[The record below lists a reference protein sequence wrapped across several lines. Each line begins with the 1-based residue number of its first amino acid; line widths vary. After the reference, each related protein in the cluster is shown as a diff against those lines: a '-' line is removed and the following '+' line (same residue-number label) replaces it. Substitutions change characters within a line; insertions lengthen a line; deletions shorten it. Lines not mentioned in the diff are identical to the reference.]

1 MKIAIDAGHG
11 SNTAGKRTPS
21 GYREHYANV
30 VVANYLYDI
39 LKANPSHFDV
49 IRTGWD
55 EENYMD
61 DEDTSLGNR
70 QRTIKN
76 NGCSI
81 SISIHFNASGNGKTY
96 NNASGIETYYHKT
109 KYADSKKLAT
119 CVQSELIKGT
129 PQKNRGV
136 KQGAL
141 AMCNCSAMGT
151 KASILCELAFMTNL
165 TEATLMQDKDF
176 CKECA
181 REIAQGLANYL
192 NINIILDTDK
202 KEDIAPIVTPIIP
215 TIDTNI
221 KEVHP
226 MELEQFIEYVGSIA
240 VADYPNHKI
249 LPSITIAQAIKES
262 ARGTS
267 ELAVGKYPDIN
278 GYWSGAN
285 ALFGIKKNGWTGKT
299 YIKVATEQNADG
311 SYRQEDAEWRAY
323 DSWKDSIIDHGEY
336 ICTRKVG
343 NQSQCNFINIIGETD
358 LNKAIAALIG
368 NSDKALKEK
377 VLEACKTDTELYN
390 AVKASTTTYSYATSI
405 AYAYSLKYDYIE
417 KYDLTRFDKM
427 VLGQEV
433 ENKDDNSNNIDTNTD
448 SEQFYYVTVGYYRNL
463 SNAKNFANQLK
474 SKGIVTTI
482 QKGRLEKQN
491 Y

>member
-55 EENYMD
+55 DENYMD

-136 KQGAL
+136 KQGEL
-141 AMCNCSAMGT
+141 AMCNCSTMGT
-151 KASILCELAFMTNL
+151 RASILCELGFMTNS

-192 NINIILDTDK
+192 NINIVLDTDK
-202 KEDIAPIVTPIIP
+202 KEDIAPIIP
-215 TIDTNI
+215 SKEINVDI

-285 ALFGIKKNGWTGKT
+285 ALFGIKKNGWLGKT
-299 YIKVATEQNADG
+299 YVKVATEQNADG
-311 SYRQEDAEWRAY
+311 TYRQEDAEWRAY
-323 DSWKDSIIDHGEY
+323 DSWKDSIIDHNEY
-336 ICTRKVG
+336 LAKRRVG
-343 NQSQCNFINIIGETD
+343 NQSKNNFQNLIGETNLD
-358 LNKAIAALIG
+358 KAIGALVG

-377 VLEACKTDTELYN
+377 VLVACQNDIGLYN
-390 AVKASTTTYSYATSI
+390 AVKGSTTTYSYATSI
-405 AYAYSLKYDYIE
+405 TYAWSLKHDYIE
-417 KYDLTRFDKM
+417 KYDLTRFDKIALEGGKIEPN
-427 VLGQEV
+427 VQPQ
-433 ENKDDNSNNIDTNTD
+433 IPTD
-448 SEQFYYVTVGYYRNL
+448 VDQNEQFYYVTVGYHRSL
-463 SNAKNFANQLK
+463 SNAQKFANQLR
-474 SKGIVTTI
+474 SRGIKTTI
-482 QKGRLEKQN
+482 QKGRLEQQ
-491 Y
+491 

>member
-55 EENYMD
+55 DENYMD

-136 KQGAL
+136 KQGTL

-151 KASILCELAFMTNL
+151 KASILCELGFMTNL

-181 REIAQGLANYL
+181 REIAKGLANYL
-192 NINIILDTDK
+192 NINIVLDTDK
-202 KEDIAPIVTPIIP
+202 KEDIAPIVPSKEINV
-215 TIDTNI
+215 DI

-262 ARGTS
+262 GCGTS
-267 ELAVGKYPDIN
+267 ELAVGKYPKTN

-285 ALFGIKKNGWTGKT
+285 ALFGIKKNGWVGKT

-311 SYRQEDAEWRAY
+311 SYRQDTAEWRAY
-323 DSWKDSIIDHGEY
+323 DSWKDSIIDHGAY
-336 ICTRKVG
+336 LCDRKLSG
-343 NQSQCNFINIIGETD
+343 QTHPNFVNIIGETD
-358 LNKAIAALIG
+358 LNKAIAALVG

-377 VLEACKTDTELYN
+377 VLIACQNDTDLYN
-390 AVKASTTTYSYATSI
+390 AVKESTTLYSYATSI
-405 AYAYSLKYDYIE
+405 TYAWSLKHDYIE
-417 KYDLTRFDKM
+417 KYNLTRFDKM
-427 VLGQEV
+427 VLENTSEKPQEQD
-433 ENKDDNSNNIDTNTD
+433 K
-448 SEQFYYVTVGYYRNL
+448 EQFYYVILGYYRSL
-463 SNAKNFANQLK
+463 SNAQKFADQLK
-474 SKGIVTTI
+474 AKGIITSI
-482 QKGRLEKQN
+482 KKGRLD
-491 Y
+491 

>member
-1 MKIAIDAGHG
+1 MTKVAIDAGHG
-11 SNTAGKRTPS
+11 SYTAGKRTPD

-39 LKANPSHFDV
+39 LKANPSNFDI

-55 EENYMD
+55 DENYKD
-61 DEDTSLGNR
+61 DEDTSLKKR
-70 QRTIKN
+70 QTTIKN
-76 NGCSI
+76 NNCSI
-81 SISIHFNASGNGKTY
+81 SISIHFNASGDGKSY
-96 NNASGIETYYHKT
+96 NNASGIETFYHT
-109 KYADSKKLAT
+109 TSYSDSKKLAE
-119 CVQSELIKGT
+119 CVQNELIKGT
-129 PQKNRGV
+129 SQKNRGV

-141 AMCNCSAMGT
+141 AMCNCSSMGT
-151 KASILCELAFMTNL
+151 KASILCELGFMTNL
-165 TEATLMQDKDF
+165 TEATLMQDKEF

-192 NINIILDTDK
+192 NIDITLDTNTNTNDK
-202 KEDIAPIVTPIIP
+202 EAIKTDI
-215 TIDTNI
+215 
-221 KEVHP
+221 EEQHP

-240 VADYPNHKI
+240 VADYQNHKI

-267 ELAVGKYPDIN
+267 ELAVGKYPEVN

-336 ICTRKVG
+336 VCTRKVG
-343 NQSQCNFINIIGETD
+343 NQSQYNFINIIGETD

-405 AYAYSLKYDYIE
+405 TYAYSLKYDYIE

-474 SKGIVTTI
+474 SKGIITTI

>member
-21 GYREHYANV
+21 GCREHYANV

-55 EENYMD
+55 DESYMD

-151 KASILCELAFMTNL
+151 KASILCELGFMTNL

-181 REIAQGLANYL
+181 REIAQGIANYL
-192 NINIILDTDK
+192 NIDIVLDTDK
-202 KEDIAPIVTPIIP
+202 QEDIAPIIP
-215 TIDTNI
+215 SKEINVDI

-267 ELAVGKYPDIN
+267 ELAVGKYPQVN

-285 ALFGIKKNGWTGKT
+285 ALFGIKKNGWLGKT

-311 SYRQEDAEWRAY
+311 TYRQEDAEWRAY
-323 DSWKDSIIDHGEY
+323 DSWKDSIIDHNEY
-336 ICTRKVG
+336 LATRRVG
-343 NQSQCNFINIIGETD
+343 NQSQNNFQNLIGETNLD
-358 LNKAIAALIG
+358 KAIGALVG

-377 VLEACKTDTELYN
+377 VLVACQNDIGLYN
-390 AVKASTTTYSYATSI
+390 AVKGSTTTYSYATSI
-405 AYAYSLKYDYIE
+405 TYAWSLKHDYIE
-417 KYDLTRFDKM
+417 KYDLTRFDKIA
-427 VLGQEV
+427 LEGGQITPTVKPTESKV
-433 ENKDDNSNNIDTNTD
+433 EDSN
-448 SEQFYYVTVGYYRNL
+448 EQFYYVTVGYYRSL
-463 SNAKNFANQLK
+463 SNAQKFANQLR
-474 SKGIVTTI
+474 SRGIKTTI
-482 QKGRLEKQN
+482 QKGRLEQQ
-491 Y
+491 

>member
-1 MKIAIDAGHG
+1 MTKVAIDAGHG
-11 SNTAGKRTPS
+11 SYTAGKRTPD

-39 LKANPSHFDV
+39 LKANPSNFDIV
-49 IRTGWD
+49 RTGWD
-55 EENYMD
+55 DENYTD
-61 DEDTSLGNR
+61 DEDTSLKKR
-70 QRTIKN
+70 QTTIKN
-76 NGCSI
+76 NNCSI
-81 SISIHFNASGNGKTY
+81 SISIHFNASGDGKSY
-96 NNASGIETYYHKT
+96 NNASGIETFYHT
-109 KYADSKKLAT
+109 TSYSDSKKLAE
-119 CVQSELIKGT
+119 CVQNELIKGT
-129 PQKNRGV
+129 SQKNRGV

-141 AMCNCSAMGT
+141 AMCNCSSMGT
-151 KASILCELAFMTNL
+151 KASILCELGFMTNL
-165 TEATLMQDKDF
+165 TEATLMQDKEF

-192 NINIILDTDK
+192 NIDITLDTNTNTNDK
-202 KEDIAPIVTPIIP
+202 EEIKTDI
-215 TIDTNI
+215 
-221 KEVHP
+221 EEQHP

-240 VADYPNHKI
+240 VADYQNHKI

-267 ELAVGKYPDIN
+267 ELAVGKYPEVN

-343 NQSQCNFINIIGETD
+343 NQSQYNFINIIGETD

-368 NSDKALKEK
+368 NSDKVLKEK

-405 AYAYSLKYDYIE
+405 TYAYSLKYDYIE

-474 SKGIVTTI
+474 SKGIITTI

>member
-1 MKIAIDAGHG
+1 MTKVAIDAGHG
-11 SNTAGKRTPS
+11 SYTAGKRTPD

-39 LKANPSHFDV
+39 LKANPSNFDI

-55 EENYMD
+55 DENYKD
-61 DEDTSLGNR
+61 DEDTSLKKR
-70 QRTIKN
+70 QTTIKN
-76 NGCSI
+76 NNCSI
-81 SISIHFNASGNGKTY
+81 SISIHFNASGDGKSY
-96 NNASGIETYYHKT
+96 NNASGIETFYHT
-109 KYADSKKLAT
+109 TSYSDSKKLAE
-119 CVQSELIKGT
+119 CVQNELIKGT
-129 PQKNRGV
+129 SQKNRGV

-141 AMCNCSAMGT
+141 AMCNCSSMGT
-151 KASILCELAFMTNL
+151 KASILCELGFMTNL
-165 TEATLMQDKDF
+165 TEATLMQDKEF

-192 NINIILDTDK
+192 NIDITLDTNTNTNDK
-202 KEDIAPIVTPIIP
+202 EAIKTDI
-215 TIDTNI
+215 
-221 KEVHP
+221 EEQHP

-240 VADYPNHKI
+240 VADYQNHKI

-267 ELAVGKYPDIN
+267 ELAVGKYPEVN

-336 ICTRKVG
+336 VCTRKVG
-343 NQSQCNFINIIGETD
+343 NQSQYNFINIIGETD

-390 AVKASTTTYSYATSI
+390 AIKASTTTYSYATSI
-405 AYAYSLKYDYIE
+405 TYAYSLKYDYIE

>member
-1 MKIAIDAGHG
+1 MTKVAIDAGHG
-11 SNTAGKRTPS
+11 SYTAGKRTPD

-39 LKANPSHFDV
+39 LKANPSNFDI

-55 EENYMD
+55 DENYKD
-61 DEDTSLGNR
+61 DEDTSLKKR
-70 QRTIKN
+70 QTTIKN
-76 NGCSI
+76 NNCSI
-81 SISIHFNASGNGKTY
+81 SISIHFNASGDGKSY
-96 NNASGIETYYHKT
+96 NNASGIETFYHT
-109 KYADSKKLAT
+109 TSYSDSKKLAE
-119 CVQSELIKGT
+119 CVQNELIKGT
-129 PQKNRGV
+129 SQKNRGV

-141 AMCNCSAMGT
+141 AMCNCSSMGT
-151 KASILCELAFMTNL
+151 KASILCELGFMTNL
-165 TEATLMQDKDF
+165 TEATLMQDKEF

-192 NINIILDTDK
+192 NIDITLDTNTNTNDK
-202 KEDIAPIVTPIIP
+202 EAIKTDI
-215 TIDTNI
+215 
-221 KEVHP
+221 EEQHP

-240 VADYPNHKI
+240 VADYQNHKI

-267 ELAVGKYPDIN
+267 ELAVGKYPEVN

-336 ICTRKVG
+336 VCTRKVG
-343 NQSQCNFINIIGETD
+343 NQSQYNFINIIGETD

-405 AYAYSLKYDYIE
+405 TYAYSLKYDYIE

>member
-1 MKIAIDAGHG
+1 MTKVAIDAGHG
-11 SNTAGKRTPS
+11 SYTAGKRTPD

-39 LKANPSHFDV
+39 LKANPSNFDI

-55 EENYMD
+55 DENYKD
-61 DEDTSLGNR
+61 DEDTSLKKR
-70 QRTIKN
+70 QTTIKN
-76 NGCSI
+76 NNCSI
-81 SISIHFNASGNGKTY
+81 SISIHFNASGDGKSY
-96 NNASGIETYYHKT
+96 NNASGIETFYHT
-109 KYADSKKLAT
+109 TSYSDSKKLAE
-119 CVQSELIKGT
+119 CVQNELIKGT
-129 PQKNRGV
+129 SQKNRGV

-141 AMCNCSAMGT
+141 AMCNCSSMGT
-151 KASILCELAFMTNL
+151 KASILCELGFMTNL
-165 TEATLMQDKDF
+165 TEATLMQDKEF

-192 NINIILDTDK
+192 NIDITLDTNTNTNTNDK
-202 KEDIAPIVTPIIP
+202 EAIKTDI
-215 TIDTNI
+215 
-221 KEVHP
+221 EEQHP

-240 VADYPNHKI
+240 VADYQNHKI

-267 ELAVGKYPDIN
+267 ELAVGKYPEVN

-343 NQSQCNFINIIGETD
+343 NQSQYNFINIIGETD

-368 NSDKALKEK
+368 NSDKVLKEK

-405 AYAYSLKYDYIE
+405 TYAYSLKYDYIE

-474 SKGIVTTI
+474 SKGIITTI

>member
-55 EENYMD
+55 DESYMD

-151 KASILCELAFMTNL
+151 KASILCELGFMTNL

-181 REIAQGLANYL
+181 REIAQGIANYL
-192 NINIILDTDK
+192 NIDIVLDTDK
-202 KEDIAPIVTPIIP
+202 QEDIAPIIP
-215 TIDTNI
+215 SKEINVDI

-267 ELAVGKYPDIN
+267 ELAVGKYPQVN

-285 ALFGIKKNGWTGKT
+285 ALFGIKKNGWLGKT

-311 SYRQEDAEWRAY
+311 TYRQEDAEWRAY
-323 DSWKDSIIDHGEY
+323 DSWKDSIIDHNEY
-336 ICTRKVG
+336 LATRRVG
-343 NQSQCNFINIIGETD
+343 NQSQNNFQNLIGETNLD
-358 LNKAIAALIG
+358 KAIGALVG

-377 VLEACKTDTELYN
+377 VLVACQNDIGLYN
-390 AVKASTTTYSYATSI
+390 AVKGSTTTYSYATSI
-405 AYAYSLKYDYIE
+405 TYAWSLKHDYIE
-417 KYDLTRFDKM
+417 KYDLTRFDKIA
-427 VLGQEV
+427 LEGGQITPTVKPTESKV
-433 ENKDDNSNNIDTNTD
+433 EDSN
-448 SEQFYYVTVGYYRNL
+448 EQFYYVTVGYYRSL
-463 SNAKNFANQLK
+463 SNAQKFANQLR
-474 SKGIVTTI
+474 SRGIKTTI
-482 QKGRLEKQN
+482 QKGRLEQQ
-491 Y
+491 